1 MDNKSQSSIGPIKK
15 NSRSQSPRNQTP
27 YSRLEDNHDDI
38 NETRIQVIEK
48 RKIKNILNE
57 QKLEYKSL
65 LDEFQIKFDKIN
77 FDLNNSDSFVKEYY
91 IELRRQVQIAKELKI
106 QKLEDQSEA
115 ILVKIDEYEKN
126 SLALKVNKDDFFVK
140 LNEMKLENEKWLKSL
155 TEREIDFKLNND
167 QVKESIGRLSCESK
181 NLESL
186 LFDGKLVQFNE
197 NENGLGEIISI
208 ELDVLKNNDDLN
220 KIDISD
226 HLKHYNKCNNE
237 CKCLNCSCGLCNDIH
252 ECDNEYLNHDFV
264 WKLINFASDGEIV
277 LIGIG
282 NNSEST
288 DTMLFQSF
296 IIIEVFDVKK
306 NILKMSKRLEFAC
319 DYEVEY
325 QATENKI
332 CLVYRSHT
340 SFEIQTILVLN
351 ENLEQIQKNE
361 IDLRFMRNNLIG
373 ANDSFLFFLLVQNP
387 DPNPN
392 QIGILKG
399 RHKSLVPS
407 LLIYNWELVKVK
419 QIGQGNDPEMPFYI
433 SFLRY
438 DFYRS
443 KFSSIFGR
451 YYCQDDEILSIID
464 VTSGLQI
471 NKIKTLHFIITSNR
485 CLILIDE
492 RSIKYSNLD
501 GNIIWREI
509 IIDTDLIID
518 VLNSI
523 WILNQN
529 NELYCFIDENK
540 TLFKIKN

>member
-1 MDNKSQSSIGPIKK
+1 MMTSMK
-15 NSRSQSPRNQTP
+15 
-27 YSRLEDNHDDI
+27 HA
-38 NETRIQVIEK
+38 
-48 RKIKNILNE
+48 
-57 QKLEYKSL
+57 L
-65 LDEFQIKFDKIN
+65 LDEFKIKFEKIN

-115 ILVKIDEYEKN
+115 ILVKIDKYEKS
-126 SLALKVNKDDFFVK
+126 SLEHALKVNKDDFFSK

-155 TEREIDFKLNND
+155 SEHEVDLKLNSD
-167 QVKESIGRLSCESK
+167 QVKESIARLSYESK
-181 NLESL
+181 NLESII
-186 LFDGKLVQFNE
+186 FDGKLVQFNE
-197 NENGLGEIISI
+197 NENGLGEINSI
-208 ELDVLKNNDDLN
+208 ELDVLKNKDDMH
-220 KIDISD
+220 KIDVSD
-226 HLKHYNKCNNE
+226 HLKHYDKCNNQ

-252 ECDNEYLNHDFV
+252 ECYHDCNNQYFNHDFDWTV
-264 WKLINFASDGEIV
+264 INFTSDGEIV
-277 LIGIG
+277 LMGVG
-282 NNSEST
+282 NNTSESI
-288 DTMLFQSF
+288 DQLAQLAQSF
-296 IIIEVFDVKK
+296 IIIEVFDVEK
-306 NILKMSKRLEFAC
+306 NILKMSKILEFAC
-319 DYEVEY
+319 DYDINY

-332 CLVYRSHT
+332 CLVYESNT

-351 ENLEQIQKNE
+351 KNLEQIQKNE
-361 IDLRFMRNNLIG
+361 IDLRFMAKNLIG

-392 QIGILKG
+392 QTGVLKG
-399 RHKSLVPS
+399 RHESLVPS

-419 QIGQGNDPEMPFYI
+419 QIGQGNDPEIPFYV

-438 DFYRS
+438 NFNRP
-443 KFSSIFGR
+443 KFLSIFGR
-451 YYCQDDEILSIID
+451 YYCQDDGILSIID
-464 VTSGLQI
+464 ELSGLKI
-471 NKIKTLHFIITSNR
+471 NKIKALHFLITSNR

-518 VLNSI
+518 FLNSS